1 MFNHIIID
9 MSEYTVLCI
18 PYVETVCQPGLF
30 HVYVAIPNLI
40 RSVNNMSVVKSIYL
54 IIEICC
60 YPYFEVVKPAL
71 VNIHVL
77 ASIVD
82 IL

>member
-30 HVYVAIPNLI
+30 HVYVAILYLI
-40 RSVNNMSVVKSIYL
+40 RSVNNMSVVKCIYL

>member
-1 MFNHIIID
+1 
-9 MSEYTVLCI
+9 
-18 PYVETVCQPGLF
+18 
-30 HVYVAIPNLI
+30 
-40 RSVNNMSVVKSIYL
+40 MSVVKSIYL

-77 ASIVD
+77 VLASIVD